1 MRELVPA
8 PVSARPD
15 PDQDFRIGASTLIRA
30 SGAAAAVGEYLA
42 ELLRPATGYPLPV
55 VEGGPVAQVHGA
67 QVDGA
72 QVDGAQVD
80 GAQVDGAIALVL
92 DPDAGVGEAYRLRVR
107 TESVVVEAGTE
118 AGLFAGVQT
127 LRQLLPAAV
136 NASEPRPGPWT
147 VSGGSVGVRP
157 RFTHRGAMLGVARH
171 FVAVA
176 EAKRFQR
183 GIPRQKLH

>member
-55 VEGGPVAQVHGA
+55 VEGGPVAQVDGA

-72 QVDGAQVD
+72 PVDGAPVDGAPVDGAQVD

-92 DPDAGVGEAYRLRVR
+92 DPDAGVGEAYR
-107 TESVVVEAGTE
+107 
-118 AGLFAGVQT
+118 
-127 LRQLLPAAV
+127 
-136 NASEPRPGPWT
+136 
-147 VSGGSVGVRP
+147 
-157 RFTHRGAMLGVARH
+157 
-171 FVAVA
+171 
-176 EAKRFQR
+176 
-183 GIPRQKLH
+183 